1 MTAPWHAITVDGI
14 LTGNESL
21 VTRTLAIFS
30 TTVVTYSKG
39 WTCAMTTNM
48 RILILSRR
56 TFMVSAAAGVCVPT
70 FLAKAE
76 APAQSVMERSSQFD
90 EAFKALLAGA
100 TPVEGKITLELPEIA
115 ENGNFVP
122 VTITVDSPMTAEDHV
137 KAVHILSTGNPVA
150 RVATFH
156 LSPINAVARV
166 QSRMRLAKTQDV
178 IALAELSNGSLAIA
192 TTLVKV
198 TIGGCAS

>member
-1 MTAPWHAITVDGI
+1 
-14 LTGNESL
+14 
-21 VTRTLAIFS
+21 
-30 TTVVTYSKG
+30 
-39 WTCAMTTNM
+39 MTTTM
-48 RILILSRR
+48 RIHILSRR
-56 TFMVSAAAGVCVPT
+56 TFMVSAAAGICVPA

-76 APAQSVMERSSQFD
+76 SPAQSVMERTSQF
-90 EAFKALLAGA
+90 EQAFKALLAGA

-122 VTITVDSPMTAEDHV
+122 VTITVDHAMTDADYV
-137 KAVHILSTGNPVA
+137 KAIHILSTGNPVA
-150 RVATFH
+150 RVASFH
-156 LSPINAVARV
+156 LSPINAIARV